1 MKLKR
6 YIQFIKESLKED
18 IEEGNLWKLNE
29 DQIRDYLTEITD
41 AGYLVTVTFGFCEK
55 SKYGTYLNGEWV
67 QKEKE
72 VFSEKTLAG
81 DKIRPAYWIQIEESR
96 GTTGEDLSET
106 FQFVCSILSG
116 ESRADI
122 EIYDRDGKLG
132 DADSIVIKGGLYYTD
147 TWNSNLDDEGLSE
160 AISYIA
166 IFAKQ
171 KDEIKIT
178 PKQLSNF
185 YGWNVSLEKDGQLWA
200 EMDLEDMADY
210 MLSRSSQYKDS
221 LVKGQEHMWDYYDI
235 SDYYPDREN
244 LFRYELNKENQSL
257 LIKCLIKDF
266 GGFDKFKE
274 LIPKY
279 SNISDV
285 DKFKEEDEL
294 VTFLVEERFNTTII
308 NIIKK
313 EFEMSE
319 EPLSEV
325 SDTIA
330 NWNQSAHCDDNYK
343 EILNEFDRIVG
354 KEMSFNK
361 VEKEVT
367 KHWTTKDGERKEYQ
381 TEVTFYQI
389 PYDNNWIEN
398 VDSDY
403 LYNKDLDDLFRD
415 WISEQS
421 FNYEMNPRISDYGDV
436 DSKKMNE
443 DIKDYLDRYLNRT
456 K

>member
-116 ESRADI
+116 ESNADI
-122 EIYDRDGKLG
+122 EIYDIDGKLG

-160 AISYIA
+160 AMSYIA

-171 KDEIKIT
+171 KDAIKIT

-185 YGWNVSLEKDGQLWA
+185 YGWNVSLEKDGQF
-200 EMDLEDMADY
+200 
-210 MLSRSSQYKDS
+210 SQ
-221 LVKGQEHMWDYYDI
+221 L
-235 SDYYPDREN
+235 
-244 LFRYELNKENQSL
+244 LFYFAFFIHN
-257 LIKCLIKDF
+257 
-266 GGFDKFKE
+266 
-274 LIPKY
+274 
-279 SNISDV
+279 
-285 DKFKEEDEL
+285 
-294 VTFLVEERFNTTII
+294 FNHTVNDTLFFFNFSII
-308 NIIKK
+308 
-313 EFEMSE
+313 
-319 EPLSEV
+319 
-325 SDTIA
+325 
-330 NWNQSAHCDDNYK
+330 
-343 EILNEFDRIVG
+343 
-354 KEMSFNK
+354 
-361 VEKEVT
+361 T
-367 KHWTTKDGERKEYQ
+367 K
-381 TEVTFYQI
+381 
-389 PYDNNWIEN
+389 
-398 VDSDY
+398 
-403 LYNKDLDDLFRD
+403 L
-415 WISEQS
+415 
-421 FNYEMNPRISDYGDV
+421 
-436 DSKKMNE
+436 
-443 DIKDYLDRYLNRT
+443 
-456 K
+456 